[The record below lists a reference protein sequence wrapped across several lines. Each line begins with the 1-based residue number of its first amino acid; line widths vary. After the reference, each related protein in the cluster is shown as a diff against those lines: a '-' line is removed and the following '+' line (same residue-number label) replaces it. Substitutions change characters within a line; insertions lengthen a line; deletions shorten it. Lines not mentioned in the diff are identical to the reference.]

1 MANKPDIHYVNRY
14 VSGTAAPKLVPQTIP
29 KKNPK
34 LPKPRT
40 RAKQE
45 LLLRIDP
52 VAIAGIVVAVVLLIL
67 MIVGV
72 SSLSARQADLAA
84 KTQYLENLQAENVEL
99 QEMYQSGYDLEEIE
113 RIALALGMVPKDT
126 LVHETIQVTT
136 PAPVEEPSRWE
147 NFWDFVAGLFA

>member
-1 MANKPDIHYVNRY
+1 MANKPDVRYINRY
-14 VSGTAAPKLVPQTIP
+14 VAGSAAPKLVPQTTP
-29 KKNPK
+29 QKKPR

-52 VAIAGIVVAVVLLIL
+52 VAIAGIVVAVVLLVL

-72 SSLSARQADLAA
+72 SRLNTRQAELSAN
-84 KTQYLENLQAENVEL
+84 TQYLENLQAENVEL
-99 QEMYQSGYDLEEIE
+99 EELYKAGYDLEEIE

-126 LVHETIQVTT
+126 LVHEKIQVTT

-147 NFWDFVAGLFA
+147 NFWNFVAGLFA